1 MIPIPLNIPQKLLP
15 SQAFTGP
22 GNTLGKP
29 QTSLQVHFLQKLQAK
44 PASLKLQ
51 HSFWSYSDKK
61 KIEYQHW
68 HGWHR
73 HQIRSVQT
81 LRLTT
86 NTTTISEHIYA
97 VSQQWRTNGDA
108 GIVFIKYRHTRRRWG
123 LISEWNDTRNRPDSQ
138 CSSSRHHRHS
148 FISL

>member
-1 MIPIPLNIPQKLLP
+1 MIPIPLNIPQKPFPGLHWTRKYAGKTSNLSPGTLP
-15 SQAFTGP
+15 T
-22 GNTLGKP
+22 KI
-29 QTSLQVHFLQKLQAK
+29 TSK
-44 PASLKLQ
+44 ASISKVATFILVIQ
-51 HSFWSYSDKK
+51 WQKK

-97 VSQQWRTNGDA
+97 VSQQWRTNGVA